1 MRPSCRTTVALQGL
15 CRSFLSYPF
24 LIDIDYIRMSS
35 NIVREGLHNSVGDIG
50 HTNVLT
56 ASRVMQ
62 SFFKKI
68 YASLATGALVSM
80 LCLPAGK
87 ALAETEVQ
95 RERTSPVNTSAAM
108 PLRAAQTF
116 FSNVAQH
123 TSDVVVEAMLL
134 IGVRYQW
141 GGNTPKSG
149 MDCSGFVRYVFQDTL
164 GLLLPRRAIDMS
176 RVGRKVSR
184 SNLQPGDL
192 VFFNTIRRTVS
203 HVGIYIGDNKFVHS
217 PATGKTIRI
226 DRLANSYW
234 KARYT
239 GARRIIMAAQ

>member
-1 MRPSCRTTVALQGL
+1 MRPPCCTTVLLQGL

-24 LIDIDYIRMSS
+24 LIDIDCIHMNST
-35 NIVREGLHNSVGDIG
+35 IVREGLHNSVGGID
-50 HTNVLT
+50 HTNALT
-56 ASRVMQ
+56 VSRVIQ
-62 SFFKKI
+62 SFLKKI
-68 YASLATGALVSM
+68 YAPLAAGMLVSM

-87 ALAETEVQ
+87 ALADTVVQ
-95 RERTSPVNTSAAM
+95 QKGTSSANTSTAM

-116 FSNVAQH
+116 FSDVAQH
-123 TSDVVVEAMLL
+123 TSDIVVEAMLL

-192 VFFNTIRRTVS
+192 VFFHTIRRTVS

-239 GARRIIMAAQ
+239 GARRIILAAQ

>member
-1 MRPSCRTTVALQGL
+1 
-15 CRSFLSYPF
+15 
-24 LIDIDYIRMSS
+24 MSS
-35 NIVREGLHNSVGDIG
+35 NIFKRVSAYV
-50 HTNVLT
+50 T
-56 ASRVMQ
+56 ASMLASVLYIPAGQ
-62 SFFKKI
+62 VLADTTINLPQQKVD
-68 YASLATGALVSM
+68 SLALLS
-80 LCLPAGK
+80 P
-87 ALAETEVQ
+87 
-95 RERTSPVNTSAAM
+95 RPSPVKAIANQ
-108 PLRAAQTF
+108 PLKAAQTF
-116 FSNVAQH
+116 LSNVAQH
-123 TSDVVVEAMLL
+123 TSDVVVEALLL

-149 MDCSGFVRYVFQDTL
+149 MDCSGFVRYVFQDTV

-176 RVGRKVSR
+176 RVGRKVSQN
-184 SNLQPGDL
+184 NLQPGDL
-192 VFFNTIRRTVS
+192 VFFNTMRRTVS

>member
-1 MRPSCRTTVALQGL
+1 MN
-15 CRSFLSYPF
+15 
-24 LIDIDYIRMSS
+24 S
-35 NIVREGLHNSVGDIG
+35 NIFREGLRNSVDGMRRV
-50 HTNVLT
+50 NVLT
-56 ASRVMQ
+56 VPQAKQ
-62 SFFKKI
+62 SFFKQV
-68 YASLATGALVSM
+68 YAFLTAGMLLIM
-80 LCLPAGK
+80 LCLPAGE
-87 ALAETEVQ
+87 ALADPAIQVSSIAPQ
-95 RERTSPVNTSAAM
+95 PRPISSVNVSAAV

-134 IGVRYQW
+134 IGVPYQW
-141 GGNTPKSG
+141 GGNTPTSG